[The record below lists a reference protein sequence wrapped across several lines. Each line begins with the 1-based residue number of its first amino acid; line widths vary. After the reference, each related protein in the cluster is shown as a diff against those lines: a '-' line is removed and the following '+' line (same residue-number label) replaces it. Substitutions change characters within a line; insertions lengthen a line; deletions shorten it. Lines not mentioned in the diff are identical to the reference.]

1 MNKLLSLAVGMG
13 LAVQA
18 FVVHA
23 NASNIPDT
31 QTRVIQTPK
40 GAQVEVFING
50 TGAPI
55 VLLPSRG
62 RGAEDFDPVVPF
74 LQQKGYQVIRP
85 EPRGIGKSTGP
96 TENITLHDLAEDIN
110 QVIEQVAKKPAVIAG
125 HAFGNWVARMT
136 AVDHPDAVRGVVIIA
151 AAAKSYPEAMPELVE
166 KVRHATDQSVP
177 EAQRLAALEYGFFS
191 KGHDARSWLKGS
203 YGNVSKLQRA
213 AGKATPQ
220 SEWWSGGNAPL
231 LEIQGDLDPFK
242 PQSTRQEMKD
252 EFGSRISTVVIA
264 NASHALVPEQ
274 PQALADALDSW
285 IKTLKP

>member
-74 LQQKGYQVIRP
+74 LQEKGYQVIRP

-96 TENITLHDLAEDIN
+96 TENITLHDLADDIN
-110 QVIEQVAKKPAVIAG
+110 QVIEQVAKKPVVIAG

-136 AVDHPDAVRGVVIIA
+136 AVDHPEAVRGVVIIA
-151 AAAKSYPEAMPELVE
+151 AAAKSYPEAMPDLVE

-177 EAQRLAALEYGFFS
+177 EAQRLAALEYGFFA
-191 KGHDARSWLKGS
+191 KGHDARSWLNGS

-220 SEWWSGGNAPL
+220 SEWWSGGHAPL

>member
-1 MNKLLSLAVGMG
+1 MNKLLSLVVGMG
-13 LAVQA
+13 LAVQV
-18 FVVHA
+18 FTVHA
-23 NASNIPDT
+23 NASKIPNT
-31 QTRVIQTPK
+31 QTRVIQTQK
-40 GAQVEVFING
+40 GAKVEVFING
-50 TGAPI
+50 TGTPI

-62 RGAEDFDPVVPF
+62 RSAEDFDPLVPF

-85 EPRGIGKSTGP
+85 EPRGIGKSMGP
-96 TENITLHDLAEDIN
+96 TENITLHDLADDIN
-110 QVIEQVAKKPAVIAG
+110 QVIQQVAKKPVIIAG

-177 EAQRLAALEYGFFS
+177 EAQRLAALQFGFFA
-191 KGHDARSWLKGS
+191 KGHDARSWLNGS
-203 YGNVSKLQRA
+203 YGDVAKSQRA

-220 SEWWSGGNAPL
+220 SEWWPGGHVPL
-231 LEIQGDLDPFK
+231 LEVQGELDPFK
-242 PQSTRQEMKD
+242 PQATRQEMKE

-274 PQALADALDSW
+274 PQALADELDNW

>member
-74 LQQKGYQVIRP
+74 LQEKGYQVIRP

-96 TENITLHDLAEDIN
+96 TENITLHDLADDIN
-110 QVIEQVAKKPAVIAG
+110 QVIEQVAKKPVVIAG

-151 AAAKSYPEAMPELVE
+151 AAAKSYPEAMPDLVE

-177 EAQRLAALEYGFFS
+177 EAQRLAALEYGFFA
-191 KGHDARSWLKGS
+191 KGHDARSWLNGS

-220 SEWWSGGNAPL
+220 SEWWSGGHAPL